1 MGGIIFKS
9 NTLKRDSNLLLYIY
23 KTNILKNMT
32 TYVSLEIFKNI
43 TEYNFISELFS
54 NRNHIVTVIFLIV
67 TDLQVGL
74 FGTIINMLQM
84 TDMNRAW

>member
-1 MGGIIFKS
+1 
-9 NTLKRDSNLLLYIY
+9 
-23 KTNILKNMT
+23 MT
-32 TYVSLEIFKNI
+32 TYVSLESFKNI
-43 TEYNFISELFS
+43 TEYKFISELFS

-84 TDMNRAW
+84 TDINRAW